1 MRSVDASCVVF
12 DIDDTLYLERD
23 YVRSGFRAVGEW
35 ARARL
40 GIADFAERSWRLFE
54 AGVRGSIFDD
64 VLAESGVQPDR
75 ALVRALVDVYRTH
88 EPAIEMLPDAADAV
102 GRLRGHVALAAL
114 SDGPLESQRAKARAL
129 RVGDW
134 AEVTVFTAELGAGF
148 GKPDPRAFELVE
160 CRVACGPSGCVY
172 VADNPAKDFAGPR
185 GRGWRT
191 VRVRREGALHAGIDS
206 GSDVDLEVADL
217 VGLED
222 GLTLPRS

>member
-1 MRSVDASCVVF
+1 VNAGCVVF

-23 YVRSGFRAVGEW
+23 YVRSGFRAVGES
-35 ARARL
+35 ARAL

-64 VLAESGVQPDR
+64 VLAESGVRPER

-102 GRLRGHVALAAL
+102 GRLRGRVALASL

-134 AEVTVFTAELGAGF
+134 AEVAVFTAELGAGF

-160 CRVACGPSGCVY
+160 RRVGCQASGCVY

-206 GSDVDLEVADL
+206 GPDVDLEVADL